1 MEKWRFLGRFQVD
14 NEAYFLTA
22 RERVGLPVPLDCLSS
37 GGWGSDKKG

>member
-22 RERVGLPVPLDCLSS
+22 RERVGLPMPLDSLSLD
-37 GGWGSDKKG
+37 G